1 VFTVERSMTVEYSHH
16 CHKKQYQQTRWKRQ
30 TMSHH
35 STSSQTTKRRR
46 AFPSAKS
53 LHEFLDGATSTTTY
67 EEDFFIP
74 LKEGDEYF
82 IPVKTDAPCPTQ
94 QLYAPRNTMPIKPQY
109 HADPDTFAV
118 FTAAE
123 GSTFGHS
130 VSYNYLKGMDDPQIT
145 SREEKQYATGEES
158 VDMQLDSSTA
168 GKMKRSDS
176 FDTQKMDDIAMQ
188 ALSHP
193 LATPVEHKSKGG
205 ELKSDIIIHYNE

>member
-1 VFTVERSMTVEYSHH
+1 
-16 CHKKQYQQTRWKRQ
+16 
-30 TMSHH
+30 MSHH
-35 STSSQTTKRRR
+35 SPSSQTTKRRR

-53 LHEFLDGATSTTTY
+53 LHGATSTTTY

-74 LKEGDEYF
+74 FKEGDEYF
-82 IPVKTDAPCPTQ
+82 IPVKTDPHSPTQ
-94 QLYAPRNTMPIKPQY
+94 QLYAPRNTMPLNPQY

-130 VSYNYLKGMDDPQIT
+130 VSYNFLKGMDDPQIT
-145 SREEKQYATGEES
+145 SEEKQHETGEEY

-168 GKMKRSDS
+168 GKMKTSDS
-176 FDTQKMDDIAMQ
+176 FDSQKMGDIAMQ

-193 LATPVEHKSKGG
+193 LATSVEHKSKGG
-205 ELKSDIIIHYNE
+205 ELKHTVWEGQ